1 MTIVQR
7 LSPQYQ
13 SICNTVE
20 KQTGMNEVQQ
30 FTYSFPVQGALFLF
44 FLSSP
49 PPRSVAARSQQDKQI
64 NCLRAAKQENIH
76 NKCTTEGVTTW
87 KHNKASLIFCAG
99 TFQGVH

>member
-1 MTIVQR
+1 
-7 LSPQYQ
+7 
-13 SICNTVE
+13 
-20 KQTGMNEVQQ
+20 MNEVQQ

-44 FLSSP
+44 FLSP
-49 PPRSVAARSQQDKQI
+49 PPRSVAARSQLDKQI

-76 NKCTTEGVTTW
+76 NKCTTEGVTTL